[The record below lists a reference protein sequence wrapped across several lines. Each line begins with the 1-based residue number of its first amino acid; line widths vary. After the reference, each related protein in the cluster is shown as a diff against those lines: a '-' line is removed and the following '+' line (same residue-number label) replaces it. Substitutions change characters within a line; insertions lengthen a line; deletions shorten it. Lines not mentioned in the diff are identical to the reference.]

1 MAQILVVGPGSTAQD
16 RMALDAAVGAVRA
29 EGHDATSLPADCDG
43 AQLRRSIQG
52 ADGLVALL
60 DEPLSPEVLLCLGYG
75 VAFRRAMVGLRSD
88 SRPGPIPAVKSLLSE
103 LVPVT
108 RWTDPAWQERLA
120 AALARVR
127 VYAGNL
133 VRDAVPKILETEGKP
148 LRFRQAATDEYPA
161 ILKRK
166 LVETAQALEET
177 EWGLEQETIA
187 DLLEVLETFLN
198 VRAYDRE
205 SLRSIKEGKW
215 RKRGGFQK
223 GYLVDEEPRL
233 ASG

>member
-1 MAQILVVGPGSTAQD
+1 MLVAGPQATAQD
-16 RMALDAAVGAVRA
+16 RHALEAAAAAVREAGHEAKPLPSGSEADAMRRAVRA
-29 EGHDATSLPADCDG
+29 ADAV
-43 AQLRRSIQG
+43 
-52 ADGLVALL
+52 VALV
-60 DEPLSPEVLLCLGYG
+60 DDPVDPAVAACLGYAH
-75 VAFRRAMVGLRSD
+75 AFRRTLVGLRSD
-88 SRPGPIPAVKSLLSE
+88 ARPGPDPTLRGLLPD
-103 LVPVT
+103 LLPVPDWSAT
-108 RWTDPAWQERLA
+108 EWRERLA
-120 AALARVR
+120 QSLSRVR

-133 VRDAVPKILETEGKP
+133 VRDAVPKILEAEGRS
-148 LRFRQAATDEYPA
+148 LRFRQAASDEYPA

-166 LVETAQALEET
+166 LVETAQTLEEA
-177 EWGLEQETIA
+177 EWGVEQETIA

-223 GYLVDEEPRL
+223 GYLVDEEPKL

>member
-1 MAQILVVGPGSTAQD
+1 MAQVLVGGPGFTAQD
-16 RMALDAAVGAVRA
+16 RACVETVRRVVADASHDASLLKPGAEAPDVRRAVRA
-29 EGHDATSLPADCDG
+29 ADAV
-43 AQLRRSIQG
+43 
-52 ADGLVALL
+52 VAVL
-60 DEPLSPEVLLCLGYG
+60 DEPIDADTLVVLGYAM
-75 VAFRRAMVGLRSD
+75 AFRRPVVGLRSD
-88 SRPGPIPAVKSLLSE
+88 QRPGPSPLLRSLVAE
-103 LVPVT
+103 TIPVT
-108 RWTDPAWQERLA
+108 LWDGPEWRERL
-120 AALARVR
+120 LAQLATVR

-133 VRDAVPKILETEGKP
+133 VRDAVPKILEAEGKP
-148 LRFRQAATDEYPA
+148 LRFRQAAGDAYPS

-166 LVETAQALEET
+166 LVETAQALEES
-177 EWGLEQETIA
+177 EWGVEQETIA